1 MTSTEDMTTTATLD
15 QAVESTA
22 DHTPTGAAKAAA
34 MRDALAY
41 VERWVAFQGELLG
54 TPGIQVAVRHKGEL
68 LLDLAWGVADV
79 ETQAPL
85 TTDHLF
91 RIASHSKTFTATA
104 ALQLVEAGE
113 LRLDDTV
120 EQWVPA
126 LAGSGVATVTV
137 RELLGHQGGVI
148 RDGSDANY
156 WQRGGGVFPDRDAII
171 AMAKAE
177 GVVYATNEHFKYSN
191 IGYSL
196 LGLVLEGASGMSYA
210 ELVAERITG
219 PLGTTA
225 MGPEWLAERD
235 GEFAAGHT
243 GRTRAG
249 EARHRIRHVDT
260 AAMAPATG
268 WFATAADLT
277 VYGSAHAFGNETL
290 VTDASK
296 RLLQRPESP
305 VTHAGVTRH
314 YGLGFDVETIGSR
327 AVVGHSG
334 GYPGHITRTWIDPK
348 DDLVVSALT
357 NAIDGPAG
365 TIAGGVLAII
375 DLALALAEEVD
386 ADASVAVPAS
396 IAAELEGRFA
406 NLWSVEDVVPLGG
419 RLVILAPKAPEPA
432 GFVVRLRVTDTA
444 DSLATDDVAGFWA
457 TGEPAVFGR
466 DADGAVETLTTSGM
480 TSWRID
486 AWRAALESGDLAG
499 ALPRVSL

>member
-1 MTSTEDMTTTATLD
+1 MTSTEDMTTSTPDITAEAT
-15 QAVESTA
+15 V
-22 DHTPTGAAKAAA
+22 DHAPTGAAKAAA
-34 MRDALAY
+34 IRDALAY
-41 VERWVAFQGELLG
+41 AERWVAFQGELLG
-54 TPGIQVAVRHKGEL
+54 TPGIQLAVRHKGEL
-68 LLDLAWGVADV
+68 LLDMAWGVADV
-79 ETQAPL
+79 VTQEPL
-85 TTDHLF
+85 TTSHLF

-104 ALQLVEAGE
+104 AMQLVESGE
-113 LRLDDTV
+113 LRLDDTI
-120 EQWVPA
+120 ERWVPA
-126 LAGSGVATVTV
+126 LAGSGVAAVTV
-137 RELLGHQGGVI
+137 RELLGHQGGII

-171 AMAKAE
+171 AMARAE
-177 GVVYATNEHFKYSN
+177 GVVYEVNEHFKYSN

-210 ELVAERITG
+210 ELVAARITG
-219 PLGTTA
+219 PLGTTS
-225 MGPEWLAERD
+225 MGPEWVAERD

-243 GRTRAG
+243 GRTRID
-249 EARHRIRHVDT
+249 EPRHRIRHVDT

-268 WFATAADLT
+268 WFATAAELT
-277 VYGSAHAFGNETL
+277 AYGSAHAFGNATL

-296 RLLQRPESP
+296 RLLQRPESAI
-305 VTHAGVTRH
+305 THAGVTRH
-314 YGLGFDVETIGSR
+314 YGLGFDVESIGSR

-365 TIAGGVLAII
+365 TIATGVVAIV
-375 DLALALAEEVD
+375 DLALALAEEVE
-386 ADASVAVPAS
+386 ADPSLAVPQA

-419 RLVILAPKAPEPA
+419 RLVTLYPKAPEPT
-432 GFVVRLRVTDTA
+432 GFVVRLRTTDVA
-444 DSLATDDVAGFWA
+444 DALATDDVAGFWA

-486 AWRAALESGDLAG
+486 VWRDALASGDLAS